1 MHLFLGSQAS
11 TGVDDLD
18 VQLSGTFEDLDALL
32 RRDVVSDLGS
42 VGAVVHQEQF
52 KFLDVLDGELQE
64 TVGQE
69 VAGLLVRAVADL
81 GHGSLAAET
90 TAHGIVNTL
99 GLSPGFLYIYGDA
112 KNIYSSM
119 PCCIVVDGNS
129 NGTYVNALE
138 SVRLVA
144 LELGSSL
151 LHDVVSDKRGDHDDT
166 LGQGL
171 DGCRWMDAVPDI
183 IPCKEGVHNSTNWR

>member
-81 GHGSLAAET
+81 GHGGLAAET
-90 TAHGIVNTL
+90 TAHGVIDTL
-99 GLSPGFLYIYGDA
+99 GLSPGFLQC
-112 KNIYSSM
+112 N
-119 PCCIVVDGNS
+119 V
-129 NGTYVNALE
+129 
-138 SVRLVA
+138 SV
-144 LELGSSL
+144 
-151 LHDVVSDKRGDHDDT
+151 K
-166 LGQGL
+166 
-171 DGCRWMDAVPDI
+171 
-183 IPCKEGVHNSTNWR
+183 